1 MNACE
6 ATLAALDQPLQLDRL
21 ATSVRRGRRTASRAS
36 DFAAKG
42 LLGCAGRTET
52 KISQRLAREPLVWRR
67 RTESHEAAPAA
78 AATARGGSIQPPHE
92 GQAPV
97 ALLRR
102 RSRRLLSHPRV
113 ALPAASRGSP
123 SHTHRAD
130 APHNAQPLTSPP
142 SPLVRVPS
150 SGSKYRHA
158 IAVVAAERPLPC
170 FW

>member
-97 ALLRR
+97 ASLWQ
-102 RSRRLLSHPRV
+102 RSRQLL
-113 ALPAASRGSP
+113 
-123 SHTHRAD
+123 SHTHRRHPAR
-130 APHNAQPLTSPP
+130 PLT
-142 SPLVRVPS
+142 
-150 SGSKYRHA
+150 A
-158 IAVVAAERPLPC
+158 PLPPQKNSRG
-170 FW
+170 